1 MSAPNG
7 DVNTRDSA
15 LDFSECLLS
24 PAFFFVSKQAILFFA
39 SLFCT
44 LFQIVTT
51 LFFVCFPSLVSFHL
65 LYFFSRT
72 LGHAHSLSRGSS
84 LRESKAARCCSGD
97 CRVHARKSD
106 AFSSR
111 DDDALFDFLFFPG
124 GEFFFLLF
132 FFFSSRALFCGTE
145 EGCDDDDFK

>member
-39 SLFCT
+39 SLFCA
-44 LFQIVTT
+44 LFQICCFSVSRF
-51 LFFVCFPSLVSFHL
+51 LFDL

-72 LGHAHSLSRGSS
+72 LGHAHSLSRGRS